1 MRVLLVTNMYPT
13 PDRPASGIFIAEQ
26 VASLERLGVTFDVLY
41 IDGRRST
48 LNYAWGLP
56 RLWARLRRGRYDLIH
71 AHYVFSGLIA
81 RLQWRCPLVL
91 THHGIEVLT
100 GWTAPLCR
108 WASRW
113 ADQVI
118 VVSRAMQQALAP
130 IPCHVIPCGVD
141 MVLFRPGDRAAARRQ
156 LGLPPERPLILF
168 AGDLRPEKRYPLAQ
182 AAVER
187 LRVMGT
193 DAELITLTGQPHD
206 RVPLYMQACDALI
219 LTSTHEGSPMV
230 VKEAM
235 ACNLPVVS
243 VDVGDVAEVVGGTA
257 GCVVTEA
264 SPEALAEGLQQAL
277 AHGRTRGRAVIR
289 RRFSLDRIASQVLD
303 VYQKALEG
311 KS

>member
-13 PDRPASGIFIAEQ
+13 PDRPAAGVFVAEQ
-26 VASLERLGVTFDVLY
+26 VASLERLGVRFDVLF

-48 LNYAWGLP
+48 LNYAWGVP
-56 RLWARLRRGRYDLIH
+56 RLWARLRKERYDLIH
-71 AHYVFSGLIA
+71 AHYAFSGLIA
-81 RLQWRCPLVL
+81 RLQWRLPLVV

-100 GWTAPLCR
+100 GWTVPLCR
-108 WASRW
+108 LASRW

-118 VVSRAMQQALAP
+118 VVSRAMAQALAP
-130 IPCHVIPCGVD
+130 LPSHVIPCGVD
-141 MVLFRPGDRAAARRQ
+141 LELFRPGDRATARAQ
-156 LGLPPERPLILF
+156 LGLDPERPLVLF

-182 AAVER
+182 AAVAR
-187 LRVMGT
+187 LREMGV

-243 VDVGDVAEVVGGTA
+243 VAVGDVAEVIG
-257 GCVVTEA
+257 
-264 SPEALAEGLQQAL
+264 
-277 AHGRTRGRAVIR
+277 
-289 RRFSLDRIASQVLD
+289 
-303 VYQKALEG
+303 
-311 KS
+311 